1 VRGHDKW
8 LRPNGPDADELL
20 ALIKTDLSALVESG
34 ILDPDSGFEAD
45 LGVTIDPDSTA
56 EE

>member
-1 VRGHDKW
+1 
-8 LRPNGPDADELL
+8 
-20 ALIKTDLSALVESG
+20 VESG

-45 LGVTIDPDSTA
+45 LGVTFTPDSTA